1 VIDLNVSYRFYE
13 ESFIAYIQGVTL
25 KITDIM
31 AIRHKEWWIR
41 WRDSTIPHLNS
52 LPFVL

>member
-1 VIDLNVSYRFYE
+1 MERERERKRRGRVVVIYLNASYRFYK

-31 AIRHKEWWIR
+31 AIRHRE
-41 WRDSTIPHLNS
+41 
-52 LPFVL
+52 